1 MMNVDIP
8 KSTVR
13 AQMLINIQHDE
24 NILNSGAGLQLLNI
38 VAHKVYM
45 GRR

>member
-1 MMNVDIP
+1 MMSVDIP

-13 AQMLINIQHDE
+13 AQMWINIQYNE

-38 VAHKVYM
+38 AAHKVYM